1 MKTLTNIADLLGG
14 NKLNDTI
21 TSEKDSLQLSAK
33 VFDIPLDEIE
43 FDPEQPRQEIIE
55 EEVIDIV
62 ATLRPPGSKINQPVT
77 VWPKNA
83 DGLYILKFGEKR
95 TRASRL
101 ANRETVP
108 AIIDDRFEWDNEEHR
123 AINFAEQYIENQR
136 RGGLTPLD
144 DCLAL
149 AKLKTALGSLEK
161 VKLFTGEKSAG
172 TISDKIKVAEIAS
185 NGQYS
190 FLHEFY
196 LSKKLTDLTILVG
209 LIKALKKQPEYF
221 DSIKSRI
228 ENAVGEGVLNRK
240 WIAALNT
247 YNFSEEG
254 DLNTATQKETVKEV
268 KPKPSAE
275 RKKSEDLPYVARPAK
290 KARLY
295 ATHTVSRK
303 RVRCELLLDRAD
315 REEGYVWIISEGNTE
330 PERVS
335 LSKIILTELK

>member
-1 MKTLTNIADLLGG
+1 MKTLTNIADLLG
-14 NKLNDTI
+14 NNRLNDTI
-21 TSEKDSLQLSAK
+21 TSEKDSLQLSGK

-55 EEVIDIV
+55 EEVVDIV
-62 ATLRPPGSKINQPVT
+62 ATLRAPGSKINQPVT

-101 ANRETVP
+101 ANRETIP
-108 AIIDDRFEWDNEEHR
+108 AIIDDRYEWDNEEHR

-149 AKLKTALGSLEK
+149 AKLKKTLGSLEK
-161 VKLFTGEKSAG
+161 VKLFTGEKSLG

-185 NGQYS
+185 NERYK
-190 FLHEFY
+190 FLHDFY
-196 LSKKLTDLTILVG
+196 LSKQLTDLTILNG
-209 LIKALKKQPEYF
+209 LIKVLKKRSEHF
-221 DSIKSRI
+221 DSIKLRI

-247 YNFSEEG
+247 YNFSDEG
-254 DLNTATQKETVKEV
+254 ELSTSSQNETMKRVSTNTSKG
-268 KPKPSAE
+268 PKN
-275 RKKSEDLPYVARPAK
+275 KEDLPYIARPAK
-290 KARLY
+290 KAKLF
-295 ATHTVSRK
+295 ATHTVGRK

-315 REEGYVWIISEGNTE
+315 KEEGYVWIISEGNDE

-335 LSKIILTELK
+335 LSKVTLTELK